1 MRPKASRNGDEIP
14 IDSDVPMPPDE
25 GTVARAVRKLNVGDS
40 FIVNT
45 HAHRMAAY
53 QAANKI
59 GVTVKSK
66 KTRGTQE
73 VRVWRIR

>member
-1 MRPKASRNGDEIP
+1 MDEIR

-25 GTVARAVRKLNVGDS
+25 GAVARTVRKLNVGDS
-40 FIVNT
+40 FVVYT

-66 KTRGTQE
+66 KKSGSAE
-73 VRVWRIR
+73 ARVWRIK

>member
-1 MRPKASRNGDEIP
+1 MRPKAFENNGEIP
-14 IDSDVPMPPDE
+14 IDTDIPLPPEE
-25 GTVARAVRKLNVGDS
+25 GAVARAVRKLAIGDS
-40 FIVNT
+40 FVVYT

-66 KTRGTQE
+66 KKSGSAE
-73 VRVWRIR
+73 ARVWRIK